1 MARLAPAIA
10 TALPAGILLGVAGQG
25 IDRFDARLRWIAAL
39 GVPWLLVAFALG
51 AFVHWAGGRG
61 AADASPRDL
70 FTAAALA
77 GAIALV
83 VATGAWY
90 AVHIWWTGAVRYTVH
105 VAAAWIPAAA
115 VCGAV
120 FALAGAGWAS
130 GGRFARPLG
139 AAVAAGALIGEVLA
153 LDGEWPTRGAQA
165 VLAAELCAGLLLPFV
180 LARRAAVF
188 AFALTIV
195 VAVAMG
201 VAEQEI
207 RATLRAAGWRG
218 L

>member
-1 MARLAPAIA
+1 MARLALAIC
-10 TALPAGILLGVAGQG
+10 TSVPVGIALGAGGQG
-25 IDRFDARLRWIAAL
+25 IDHFDARLRWVAAL

-51 AFVHWAGGRG
+51 ALVGWAGSRVS
-61 AADASPRDL
+61 ARTKFA
-70 FTAAALA
+70 AAALT
-77 GAIALV
+77 GAVALV

-90 AVHIWWTGAVRYTVH
+90 ALHVWWTGHIRYTAH
-105 VAAAWIPAAA
+105 VAVAWVPAAA
-115 VCGAV
+115 LCGAV

-130 GGRFARPLG
+130 GGRVARPLS

-165 VLAAELCAGLLLPFV
+165 VLAAELCAGLLLPFL
-180 LARRAAVF
+180 LARRAAAA

-195 VAVAMG
+195 VALAMG
-201 VAEQEI
+201 LAEQEI
-207 RATLRAAGWRG
+207 RSTLRAAGWQG